1 MHAFNARGI
10 VIRAA
15 WCEDGINLTSWKDT
29 AMSALSANAKRRRLC
44 LVLPAAVVAG
54 VASAAAQARPWPPAG
69 IGHTNHHT
77 GFEVALKLDMF
88 GEVSK
93 PVVVA
98 QNAERITLSGVHGDT
113 PWNLEF
119 TIVRT
124 DRGGNLRVLTRL
136 TSGDEVLAAPV
147 RTATIGQR
155 VVVRAD
161 DEVNVA
167 MLIRRV

>member
-1 MHAFNARGI
+1 
-10 VIRAA
+10 
-15 WCEDGINLTSWKDT
+15 
-29 AMSALSANAKRRRLC
+29 MSVPSSNRKRRQLC
-44 LVLPAAVVAG
+44 LALPVAAFAG
-54 VASAAAQARPWPPAG
+54 MVSSAAQARPLPPAG

-98 QNAERITLSGVHGDT
+98 QNAERIKLSGVHADT
-113 PWNLEF
+113 PWSLEF
-119 TIVRT
+119 TIVRVGH
-124 DRGGNLRVLTRL
+124 DGNLRVLTRL
-136 TSGDEVLAAPV
+136 TSGDVVLAAPI
-147 RTATIGQR
+147 RTAVVGQR

-161 DEVNVA
+161 DEINVA

>member
-1 MHAFNARGI
+1 
-10 VIRAA
+10 
-15 WCEDGINLTSWKDT
+15 
-29 AMSALSANAKRRRLC
+29 MSATSSNRMRRRLC
-44 LVLPAAVVAG
+44 LALPVAVLAG
-54 VASAAAQARPWPPAG
+54 TVGSAAQARPWPPAG

-98 QNAERITLSGVHGDT
+98 QNAERIKLSGMHGET

-119 TIVRT
+119 TIVRV
-124 DRGGNLRVLTRL
+124 DYQGNLRVLTRL
-136 TSGDEVLAAPV
+136 TSGDELLAAPIRNAV
-147 RTATIGQR
+147 VGQR

-161 DEVNVA
+161 DEIDVA
-167 MLIRRV
+167 LLIRPV

>member
-1 MHAFNARGI
+1 M
-10 VIRAA
+10 
-15 WCEDGINLTSWKDT
+15 
-29 AMSALSANAKRRRLC
+29 RRRLC
-44 LVLPAAVVAG
+44 LALPVAVLAGAAT
-54 VASAAAQARPWPPAG
+54 SAAHARPWPPAG

-98 QNAERITLSGVHGDT
+98 QNAERIKLAGVHGEI

-119 TIVRT
+119 TIVRV
-124 DRGGNLRVLTRL
+124 DHGGNLRVLTRL
-136 TSGDEVLAAPV
+136 TSGDEVLAAPIRNAV
-147 RTATIGQR
+147 VGQR

-161 DEVNVA
+161 DEMDVA
-167 MLIRRV
+167 LLIRPV

>member
-1 MHAFNARGI
+1 
-10 VIRAA
+10 
-15 WCEDGINLTSWKDT
+15 
-29 AMSALSANAKRRRLC
+29 MSAPSSNRKRRQLC
-44 LVLPAAVVAG
+44 LALPVAALAG
-54 VASAAAQARPWPPAG
+54 VVGSAAQARPLPPAG
-69 IGHTNHHT
+69 VGHTNRHT

-98 QNAERITLSGVHGDT
+98 QNAERIKLSGVHGDT
-113 PWNLEF
+113 PWDLEF

-124 DRGGNLRVLTRL
+124 DYHGNLRVLTRL
-136 TSGDEVLAAPV
+136 TSGDDVLAAPV
-147 RTATIGQR
+147 RMAAVGQR

-161 DEVNVA
+161 DDFNVA

>member
-1 MHAFNARGI
+1 MNASSNR
-10 VIRAA
+10 
-15 WCEDGINLTSWKDT
+15 
-29 AMSALSANAKRRRLC
+29 MRRRLC
-44 LVLPAAVVAG
+44 LALPVAVLAGAASSVV
-54 VASAAAQARPWPPAG
+54 QARPWPPAG

-98 QNAERITLSGVHGDT
+98 QNAERIKLHGVHGET

-119 TIVRT
+119 TIVRV
-124 DRGGNLRVLTRL
+124 DHGGNLRVLTRL
-136 TSGDEVLAAPV
+136 TSGDEVLAAPIRNAV
-147 RTATIGQR
+147 VGQR

-161 DEVNVA
+161 HEMDVA
-167 MLIRRV
+167 LLIRPV

>member
-1 MHAFNARGI
+1 M
-10 VIRAA
+10 
-15 WCEDGINLTSWKDT
+15 TSWQAID
-29 AMSALSANAKRRRLC
+29 MSAPSVSGKRRKLC
-44 LVLPAAVVAG
+44 LALPAAVLAATAG
-54 VASAAAQARPWPPAG
+54 VAQARPWPPAG

-98 QNAERITLSGVHGDT
+98 QNAERIKLSGVHGDT

-119 TIVRT
+119 TIVRV
-124 DRGGNLRVLTRL
+124 DYQGNLRVLTRL
-136 TSGDEVLAAPV
+136 TSGDEVLAAPERSAV
-147 RTATIGQR
+147 VGQR

-161 DEVNVA
+161 DDFNVA
-167 MLIRRV
+167 MLIRPV

>member
-1 MHAFNARGI
+1 MTI
-10 VIRAA
+10 
-15 WCEDGINLTSWKDT
+15 WKAI
-29 AMSALSANAKRRRLC
+29 AMSAPSANRTRRRLC
-44 LVLPAAVVAG
+44 LALPLAALAG
-54 VASAAAQARPWPPAG
+54 MASSIAQARPWPPAG

-98 QNAERITLSGVHGDT
+98 QNAERIKLSGVHADT
-113 PWNLEF
+113 PWSLEF
-119 TIVRT
+119 TIVRV
-124 DRGGNLRVLTRL
+124 GYSGNLRVLTRL
-136 TSGDEVLAAPV
+136 TSGDEVLAAPI
-147 RTATIGQR
+147 RTAVVGQR

-161 DEVNVA
+161 DDVNVA

>member
-1 MHAFNARGI
+1 
-10 VIRAA
+10 
-15 WCEDGINLTSWKDT
+15 
-29 AMSALSANAKRRRLC
+29 MSAPSTNGKRRRLC

-54 VASAAAQARPWPPAG
+54 VASAAVQARPWPPAG

-98 QNAERITLSGVHGDT
+98 QNAERIKLSGVHGDT

-119 TIVRT
+119 TIVRM
-124 DRGGNLRVLTRL
+124 DYQGNLRVLTRL
-136 TSGDEVLAAPV
+136 TSGDEVLAAPI
-147 RTATIGQR
+147 RTAVVGQR

-161 DEVNVA
+161 DEINVA

>member
-1 MHAFNARGI
+1 
-10 VIRAA
+10 
-15 WCEDGINLTSWKDT
+15 
-29 AMSALSANAKRRRLC
+29 MSAPSTNGKRRRLC
-44 LVLPAAVVAG
+44 LALPAAVVAG
-54 VASAAAQARPWPPAG
+54 MASAAVQARPWPPAG

-77 GFEVALKLDMF
+77 GFEVALKLDLF

-98 QNAERITLSGVHGDT
+98 QNAERIKLSGVHGDT

-119 TIVRT
+119 TIVRA
-124 DRGGNLRVLTRL
+124 DYQGNLRVLTRL
-136 TSGDEVLAAPV
+136 TSGDVVLAAPI
-147 RTATIGQR
+147 RTAVVGQR

-161 DEVNVA
+161 DEINVA

>member
-1 MHAFNARGI
+1 MNASSNR
-10 VIRAA
+10 
-15 WCEDGINLTSWKDT
+15 
-29 AMSALSANAKRRRLC
+29 MRRRLC
-44 LVLPAAVVAG
+44 LALPVAVLAGAASFVV
-54 VASAAAQARPWPPAG
+54 QARPWPPAG

-98 QNAERITLSGVHGDT
+98 QNAERIKLHGVHGDT

-119 TIVRT
+119 TIVRV
-124 DRGGNLRVLTRL
+124 DHGGNLRVLTRL
-136 TSGDEVLAAPV
+136 TSGDEVLAAPIRNAV
-147 RTATIGQR
+147 VGQR

-161 DEVNVA
+161 DEMDVA
-167 MLIRRV
+167 LLIRPV

>member
-1 MHAFNARGI
+1 
-10 VIRAA
+10 
-15 WCEDGINLTSWKDT
+15 
-29 AMSALSANAKRRRLC
+29 MSAASSNRMRRRLC
-44 LVLPAAVVAG
+44 LALPVAVLAGAAT
-54 VASAAAQARPWPPAG
+54 SAAHARPWPPAG

-98 QNAERITLSGVHGDT
+98 QNAERIKLAGVHGEI

-119 TIVRT
+119 TIVRV
-124 DRGGNLRVLTRL
+124 DHGGNLRVLTRL
-136 TSGDEVLAAPV
+136 TSGDEVLAAPIRNAV
-147 RTATIGQR
+147 VGQR

-161 DEVNVA
+161 DEMDVA
-167 MLIRRV
+167 LLIRPV